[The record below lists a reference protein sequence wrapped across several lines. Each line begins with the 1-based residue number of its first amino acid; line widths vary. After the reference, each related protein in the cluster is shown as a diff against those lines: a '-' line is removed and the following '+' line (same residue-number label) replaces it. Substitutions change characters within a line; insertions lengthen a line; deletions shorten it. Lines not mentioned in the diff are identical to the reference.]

1 MLEAKEQDSCA
12 EEETDLDSLIIDE
25 AENSQKSAKADHG
38 QWNISGPDVAH
49 RDFSARVGEDPE
61 PGD

>member
-1 MLEAKEQDSCA
+1 MLEVEEHDSCA
-12 EEETDLDSLIIDE
+12 EEGMNPESLIIDE

-49 RDFSARVGEDPE
+49 RDFSARVGKDPE